1 MKKGF
6 FKKESKIAIV
16 VIIAIFLL
24 VWGIKFLKGTSLF
37 SREQTFYA
45 VYTDV
50 EGLIPSN
57 SVLLN
62 GYKLGT
68 VQSINLMNDKGDVL
82 VEFTVERSVKLPKN
96 TVAEVASSDLLGGK
110 AIRIHLGDSK
120 EYAQDGDTLQ
130 SAIEAGML
138 QQLGVENMK
147 TQLIVTLASVDTLV
161 GNLNQMLNEQN
172 QQHISNTLDNV
183 EKITGNLSHATKDI
197 NALIATNKESVNIIL
212 ANLEQVTD
220 SLTKIQLTETVANA
234 NKMID
239 ELTMVAQKLNR
250 GEGTAGKFINDDAV
264 YKNIEEVT
272 ANLNKLAID
281 LKEHPKRYVHFSVFG
296 KKDK

>member
-120 EYAQDGDTLQ
+120 EYAKDGDTLQ

-147 TQLIVTLASVDTLV
+147 TQLIVTLALVDTLI

-220 SLTKIQLTETVANA
+220 SLTKIQLTETVTNA

-239 ELTMVAQKLNR
+239 ELTMVAQKLNQ

>member
-161 GNLNQMLNEQN
+161 GNLNQMVNEQN
-172 QQHISNTLDNV
+172 QQHISNTLDNG
-183 EKITGNLSHATKDI
+183 EKITGNLSHATKDL
-197 NALIATNKESVNIIL
+197 NALISTNKESVNIIL

-220 SLTKIQLTETVANA
+220 SLTKIQIT
-234 NKMID
+234 
-239 ELTMVAQKLNR
+239 
-250 GEGTAGKFINDDAV
+250 
-264 YKNIEEVT
+264 
-272 ANLNKLAID
+272 
-281 LKEHPKRYVHFSVFG
+281 
-296 KKDK
+296 

>member
-120 EYAQDGDTLQ
+120 EDAQDGDTLQ

-239 ELTMVAQKLNR
+239 ELTMVAQKLNQ

>member
-120 EYAQDGDTLQ
+120 EYAKDGDTLQ

-147 TQLIVTLASVDTLV
+147 TQLIVTLASVDTLI

-239 ELTMVAQKLNR
+239 ELTMVAQKLNQ